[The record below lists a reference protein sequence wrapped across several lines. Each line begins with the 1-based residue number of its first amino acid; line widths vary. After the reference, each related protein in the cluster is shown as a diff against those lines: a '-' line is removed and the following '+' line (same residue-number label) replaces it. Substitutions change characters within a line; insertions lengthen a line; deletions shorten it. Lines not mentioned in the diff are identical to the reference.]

1 MKTDTFISSTSRR
14 KTIASF
20 AIVYVVWS
28 STYLA
33 IRIGVASFPPLAF
46 AGARFVLAGGILFAL
61 AWARGTSLHTS
72 DILPAIISGVLLFA
86 GGNGLVT
93 WAEKTMPS
101 NLAAV
106 MIALV
111 PAFMAL
117 FDWLRPGGRAPR
129 PLVVVGIATGLVG
142 VGILA
147 TSSGAAMGGSSHVGI
162 VALVVAAV
170 AWAAGAVYTKVRLG
184 ARGGFGNVAVQV
196 MSGGVCLLLASSASG
211 ELESLSLA
219 AVPGQSFVALAYLVV
234 FGSVIAYSAYVYLLE
249 TVTPVAVS
257 TTAYVN
263 PALAV
268 VLGWVAL
275 GEVLT
280 VRQVVGA
287 SAILVGVALMTVPF
301 PAVARRLARRPAH
314 NRRRSS
320 DDRSAS
326 PADQKAA

>member
-1 MKTDTFISSTSRR
+1 MKTEPSLLISSRR

-33 IRIGVASFPPLAF
+33 IRIGVSGVPPLAF
-46 AGARFVLAGGILFAL
+46 AGARFVLAGGILMAL
-61 AWARGTSLHTS
+61 AWARGTWMPRS
-72 DILPAIISGVLLFA
+72 DFVPAVVSGALLFA

-101 NLAAV
+101 NVAAV

-111 PAFMAL
+111 PAFMAC

-129 PLVVVGIATGLVG
+129 AIVAVGISIGLVG
-142 VGILA
+142 VGVLVA
-147 TSSGAAMGGSSHVGI
+147 SRGAANGTISGLGI
-162 VALVVAAV
+162 VALVGADI
-170 AWAAGAVYTKVRLG
+170 AWAGGTIYTKIRLG
-184 ARGGFGNVAVQV
+184 GRGGFGTVAVQV
-196 MSGGVCLLLASSASG
+196 LSGGVCLLLASLATG
-211 ELESLSLA
+211 EIAAASLA
-219 AVPGQSFVALAYLVV
+219 AVPGRSLVALAYLVV
-234 FGSVIAYSAYVYLLE
+234 FGSVIAYSAYVYLIE
-249 TVTPVAVS
+249 VATPVAVS

-280 VRQVVGA
+280 LGQAIGAAIILAGVVLMTFPFSAVAQRVGQLSERARYRSGNAPRA
-287 SAILVGVALMTVPF
+287 SAA
-301 PAVARRLARRPAH
+301 
-314 NRRRSS
+314 
-320 DDRSAS
+320 DRT
-326 PADQKAA
+326 AA